1 MGRAN
6 PGRGTSGTRCPRAP
20 RLIAAAVLGAASF
33 SLLAAPV
40 TFAAPVT
47 LTAPAAS
54 RPAAAP
60 GPLTAPAVIA
70 KAPSSATLHLYVG
83 CSTAA
88 SAETSHACTL
98 GEQPGAFF
106 ESSAELEYEVCVTFP
121 SANTLCPPPQMAA
134 AGVLYVNPITTSQ
147 LGEHV
152 VRWYVGGAE
161 VASWAFVVEPA
172 PVPPPEAPPTS
183 PPPPAEVEPAITKA
197 CGSARAR
204 TRRLQ
209 AQLRR
214 PTGTRQRR
222 HLRTRLRHA
231 RAVARRTCA

>member
-33 SLLAAPV
+33 SLLA
-40 TFAAPVT
+40 TLAAP
-47 LTAPAAS
+47 AASAAS

-60 GPLTAPAVIA
+60 GPLTEPAVIA

-183 PPPPAEVEPAITKA
+183 PPPPPAEVEPAITKA
-197 CGSARAR
+197 CGNARAR
-204 TRRLQ
+204 THRLQ

-214 PTGTRQRR
+214 ATGTRQLR